1 MTRKDTL
8 EFIYAFFPFL
18 FGVYP
23 YTVVSEKQRE
33 AMRLADA
40 DYVFFS
46 IYEITNTMIL
56 KLLQGWQ

>member
-1 MTRKDTL
+1 MDVR
-8 EFIYAFFPFL
+8 
-18 FGVYP
+18 
-23 YTVVSEKQRE
+23 EKERE